1 MTNIV
6 SAVSKTSAWLAVVT
20 SLLGVTVESKP
31 AAAKTSDTLD
41 LRMPDVQPQAV
52 SQSAPHVTL
61 GVVTRCPWSQ
71 QSPRNIRVLHVF
83 TLILVWVRGK
93 KCNVYKGIFFKLQ
106 LGNCG
111 CAHGIGEVLVYCNV
125 ERIFFPI
132 LWFSVAWMRLYLP

>member
-52 SQSAPHVTL
+52 SQSAAHVPM
-61 GVVTRCPWSQ
+61 GAVTRCPWAQ
-71 QSPRNIRVLHVF
+71 QSPRNIRAPHVS
-83 TLILVWVRGK
+83 TLNPVWARG
-93 KCNVYKGIFFKLQ
+93 
-106 LGNCG
+106 GNSD
-111 CAHGIGEVLVYCNV
+111 V
-125 ERIFFPI
+125 
-132 LWFSVAWMRLYLP
+132 